1 MTHGRIYR
9 KYKALSIKI
18 FTSFPLL
25 KKSTESNQV
34 PRTIS
39 LQETQGMKE
48 QVKQHNKE
56 ALSQTQNQ
64 GHSTRQIWVS
74 AANQKALADG
84 GQERQWQMFNKRNSL
99 DTV

>member
-1 MTHGRIYR
+1 
-9 KYKALSIKI
+9 
-18 FTSFPLL
+18 
-25 KKSTESNQV
+25 
-34 PRTIS
+34 
-39 LQETQGMKE
+39 MKE

-84 GQERQWQMFNKRNSL
+84 GQERQSGKCLIKQ
-99 DTV
+99 TH